1 MTNDSMNAQKNIFV
15 PTTEEEI
22 NQFMIDN
29 QRIIH
34 KICQEFKHCGI
45 EYDDLVQEA
54 SIGFLKGIRTYSA
67 DKGSIPTTYCYKC
80 ARTAVLMAIRAQKA
94 KGRSGGI
101 TVSMDAGFTP
111 NGKDKEMN
119 PADVLTSTEADQLHA
134 PQASL
139 EDQVTMREMANLVLK
154 YAHECLTDNE
164 YKALMMWYNQETQD
178 QIAKT
183 LDISQATASKLIHFA
198 HGKLRWYMNQH
209 GYFTYDDMA
218 QG

>member
-1 MTNDSMNAQKNIFV
+1 MKNESVNTKKDVFV

-54 SIGFLKGIRTYSA
+54 SIGFLKGIRTYSP
-67 DKGSIPTTYCYKC
+67 DKGSAPTTYCYTC
-80 ARTAVLMAIRAQKA
+80 ARTAVLMVIRAQRA
-94 KGRSGGI
+94 KGRSAI

-119 PADVLTSTEADQLHA
+119 PADVLTSTEADQLHT
-134 PQASL
+134 PEASL
-139 EDQVTMREMANLVLK
+139 EDQVTMREMTNLVLK

-164 YKALMMWYNQETQD
+164 YKALMMWYNHATQD

-183 LDISQATASKLIHFA
+183 LHISQATASKLIHFA

-209 GYFTYDDMA
+209 GYFTYDDVA